1 MTTNRISPDII
12 EKVIHLEKGQTFLN
26 EAQFGL
32 DRILESVR
40 DLPSGSRILEV
51 GSGAGILLTELSRLF
66 PEHTFV
72 GIEPNGQGFQFFSD
86 FQLSLGEQVKI
97 HNGGYETFESDDTWD
112 LIYSINV
119 FEHLPDWRHFL
130 LFLNKN
136 LSSEGKAT
144 ILCPNYSF
152 PYEPHFGLP
161 LIFSKKIT
169 FFLFQTRIEKF
180 EKENDCL
187 GLWNSLNFVKYHQ
200 VKSFVRRSNLK
211 FKADFRI
218 VEDMVQR
225 LSSDKDFAQRQKLL
239 AWPAKFL
246 LRTGLLKFILT
257 FPGVHHFLPYLQI
270 EIKKNPKT

>member
-187 GLWNSLNFVKYHQ
+187 
-200 VKSFVRRSNLK
+200 
-211 FKADFRI
+211 
-218 VEDMVQR
+218 
-225 LSSDKDFAQRQKLL
+225 
-239 AWPAKFL
+239 
-246 LRTGLLKFILT
+246 
-257 FPGVHHFLPYLQI
+257 
-270 EIKKNPKT
+270 EIGRAHV